1 MQIAALLLPKNSV
14 GLKKKTE
21 PIKAIKEVKKTSFKK
36 MARPYPIRLRLEIT
50 RVRTRSFE
58 ARILRLHLF
67 GGSRVF
73 VET

>member
-36 MARPYPIRLRLEIT
+36 IPALLKGRIDGNKKNGSKARK
-50 RVRTRSFE
+50 
-58 ARILRLHLF
+58 
-67 GGSRVF
+67 
-73 VET
+73 